1 MFHLTKSAQKVVAD
15 LRKQRPNALQYAN
28 AVARMNF
35 EKPFTAFA
43 FVGNFTANSVKKLV
57 TVRGEW
63 VAVLFM
69 QHKRYGTGSV
79 YSVMLSSDASKFD
92 RHKEYTPYGHSIDT
106 FYSAADFDEA
116 RKANAGKVFVVAQA
130 VEHLNSKPVP
140 RTPDYLTALQNG
152 ERFRVAGTKYSRLY
166 VRRIDGRGE
175 QYEAEI
181 SRGGWRYG
189 NYGRALSILSEPIDK
204 SGFCPVPAV
213 EERLRKA
220 SALRCERAAAAAAA
234 YDCSEAENRI
244 AERIEQTRAALSAYL
259 CNYTGG
265 VGEWDAGTACRDFIA
280 AVNALNRHKTAHAA
294 GKYADVQHVNHALAE
309 IETALQKVADFINP
323 PAEQPEEAAAPENER
338 PEIIC
343 VEAAAPEATAEPV
356 AAEQPAEQPEEAA
369 AEIVAETAHAVEDV
383 TEPQAE
389 EVAEP
394 ETPETI
400 SNNNTQE
407 VEPMKHVYT
416 FAADTVTVNGKT
428 FPAAYSVTP
437 SRSVMLFLTV
447 PDAAEPIRV
456 KITPDAEQYAD
467 ALSAAEGRVEV
478 PAEINAPA
486 VETVAEAA
494 PAVDVT
500 EQQTAEVPEPIE
512 QQAEA
517 PAEDTEEPAE
527 IVTDA
532 DEAASAEIVTE
543 AAPAEVVTEQQAAER
558 AEIIP
563 APIKDKDRHG
573 EIPAKDF
580 IGDCI
585 SGEGWCIVF
594 DKAMQRT
601 RVIIKNPSKAARDAI
616 KAAGF
621 YWSPKAGSWNKK
633 LTHRAH
639 RAAEA
644 LAKTLAAVC

>member
-15 LRKQRPNALQYAN
+15 LRKLRPQALQYAN
-28 AVARMNF
+28 ALARMNF
-35 EKPFTAFA
+35 EKPFTAFT
-43 FVGNFTANSVKKLV
+43 FSGSFTVNSVKKAV
-57 TVRGEW
+57 PVKGEW
-63 VAVLFM
+63 IAVLYM
-69 QHKRYGTGSV
+69 QHKRYGAGSV

-92 RHKEYTPYGHSIDT
+92 RHKEYTPYSHGIDT

-116 RKANAGKVFVVAQA
+116 RKANAGKVFVVVQA
-130 VEHLNSKPVP
+130 VEHLNSKPAP

-166 VRRIDGRGE
+166 VRRIDGHGE
-175 QYEAEI
+175 QYEAEF

-220 SALRCERAAAAAAA
+220 SALRCERAAAAAVA
-234 YDCSEAENRI
+234 YDCTEVENRI

-259 CNYTGG
+259 CSYTGG

-309 IETALQKVADFINP
+309 IEAALQKVADFINP

-343 VEAAAPEATAEPV
+343 AEAAAPEATADPV
-356 AAEQPAEQPEEAA
+356 ATEQPAEQPEE
-369 AEIVAETAHAVEDV
+369 V
-383 TEPQAE
+383 T
-389 EVAEP
+389 EP

-437 SRSVMLFLTV
+437 SRSVMLLVTV
-447 PDAAEPIRV
+447 PNVAEPVRV
-456 KITPDAEQYAD
+456 KFVPDAEQYAE
-467 ALSAAEGRVEV
+467 ALAVAKQAHAADRAAQVERRAAMGIVTAPATEPPAVSVADAAEPQPTEQPEER
-478 PAEINAPA
+478 P
-486 VETVAEAA
+486 ETICAEAA
-494 PAVDVT
+494 
-500 EQQTAEVPEPIE
+500 EP
-512 QQAEA
+512 EA
-517 PAEDTEEPAE
+517 PAEIVAE
-527 IVTDA
+527 TA
-532 DEAASAEIVTE
+532 PEAAAEPE
-543 AAPAEVVTEQQAAER
+543 EAPAAAEPVNPKAR
-558 AEIIP
+558 
-563 APIKDKDRHG
+563 RG
-573 EIPAKDF
+573 EIPEKTF
-580 IGDCI
+580 VGDCI
-585 SGEGWCIVF
+585 SGKGWCIVF

-601 RVIIKNPSKAARDAI
+601 RVIIKHPSKAARDAI

-644 LAKTLAAVC
+644 LAETLAAVC

>member
-43 FVGNFTANSVKKLV
+43 LVGNFTANSVKKLV

-116 RKANAGKVFVVAQA
+116 RKANAGKVFVIVQA
-130 VEHLNSKPVP
+130 VEHLNSKPAP

-204 SGFCPVPAV
+204 SGFCPAPAV

-259 CNYTGG
+259 CSYTGG

-323 PAEQPEEAAAPENER
+323 PAEQPEEAAAAEIER
-338 PEIIC
+338 PETISQENQTQEDETMQPVYTFTADSITINGKTFAAAYS
-343 VEAAAPEATAEPV
+343 VTPNGSVFAFVTVEGEAAPVRVKFTPDRPEYQAARDAAEGKAEAHTAEPETATEPPAV
-356 AAEQPAEQPEEAA
+356 SVADAAEPQPTEQPEERPETICAEAA
-369 AEIVAETAHAVEDV
+369 EPEAPAEIVAETAPEA
-383 TEPQAE
+383 A
-389 EVAEP
+389 AEP
-394 ETPETI
+394 EE
-400 SNNNTQE
+400 
-407 VEPMKHVYT
+407 
-416 FAADTVTVNGKT
+416 A
-428 FPAAYSVTP
+428 PA
-437 SRSVMLFLTV
+437 
-447 PDAAEPIRV
+447 AAEPVNPKAR
-456 KITPDAEQYAD
+456 
-467 ALSAAEGRVEV
+467 R
-478 PAEINAPA
+478 
-486 VETVAEAA
+486 
-494 PAVDVT
+494 
-500 EQQTAEVPEPIE
+500 
-512 QQAEA
+512 
-517 PAEDTEEPAE
+517 
-527 IVTDA
+527 
-532 DEAASAEIVTE
+532 
-543 AAPAEVVTEQQAAER
+543 
-558 AEIIP
+558 
-563 APIKDKDRHG
+563 G
-573 EIPAKDF
+573 EIPEKTF
-580 IGDCI
+580 VGDCI
-585 SGEGWCIVF
+585 SGKGWCIVF

-601 RVIIKNPSKAARDAI
+601 RVIIKHPSKAARDAI

-644 LAKTLAAVC
+644 LAETLAAVC